1 MPAALSAKVNPQDPV
16 LAQKLLEE
24 WRDKTLFK
32 AIYENR
38 NTTTE

>member
-1 MPAALSAKVNPQDPV
+1 V

-38 NTTTE
+38 NTATG